1 MNDKKKSPAGGTGQQ
16 QSGTIFRLDSSPS
29 IAHTADQQQTPKP
42 EQRSNVQIER
52 ITANFPREL
61 QALDQWVVWRY
72 ETRQGQDKPTKVPY
86 NPATGARAD
95 STEPATWASFGQAC
109 AAFTRGGWAGLGFV
123 TTGDDPYV
131 GVDLDSCIVDGQL
144 TDNARRWIDLLSS
157 YTEITPSGNGLR
169 IWVRAVKPGERCKN
183 AKLGVEI
190 YESDRFFTI
199 TGNHLEGTPTAVQ
212 SRQKVL
218 AVFYNELFPQE
229 QPAPAPRSAP
239 QPASDAI
246 PQDDQALLHKMFNAR
261 NGAAIH
267 ALWLGDKRGYVGP
280 DGQPDE
286 SAADLALCNH
296 LAFWTGCDVGR
307 MDRLFRQSGLM
318 RPKWDRR
325 ARQGETY
332 GQGTIARAIANT
344 RETYDPNRRRDD
356 GSGGNGGASNNG
368 GRQVDPLTTLNT
380 ARQWI
385 KTHSFQP
392 FIAPEFL
399 ASDGTYRT
407 EMTDRRVADALLD
420 VLGERGALAGFIS
433 LRDIRRRAGVGV
445 ATVKRA
451 MARLMGW
458 FVALSDHEQNKDA
471 GGALHYI
478 LTFRVDG
485 TQDHPLTD
493 REGGRSICA
502 KSPFTAHKA
511 ADAFNVGGNRNM
523 RNAALREVFGRA
535 PVDVLIQLEAY
546 DQPRRDAHTDY
557 RKACKEVAALGEKM
571 TSADVVTL
579 TRLADG
585 LIDAPQPVTLTALS
599 HIANYGAGV
608 KVLAELGALSL
619 TPDTVCLLPDYA
631 AAINPHVASLGPV
644 ALLMIDA
651 SIEHGDLTYAE
662 FSQHTGLKY
671 VPLHRAMTK
680 LQKREIYQADRDG
693 MIKRFTLR
701 CDWLS
706 EVQAQ
711 AITMR
716 TYGLQQKRELAD
728 AKAVFDYCSQL
739 IAQAPPA
746 EQPKLERR
754 RERAFNRLMAA
765 VALEAPSLSGD
776 VDFAVA
782 MRTAGQ
788 MRKPQAPAM
797 PEPGALAWYR
807 LTELTGKELLT
818 PYEYEELQQLD
829 KALGAGVGGRH
840 GVVEYERRRWG

>member
-1 MNDKKKSPAGGTGQQ
+1 MNDQKKSPAGGTGQQ

-29 IAHTADQQQTPKP
+29 IAHTADQQQTTKP

-61 QALDQWVVWRY
+61 RNLAQWVVWRF
-72 ETRQGQDKPTKVPY
+72 ETRQGQDKPTKVLY
-86 NPATGARAD
+86 NPATGQRAD
-95 STEPATWASFGQAC
+95 STNPATWGTFDN
-109 AAFTRGGWAGLGFV
+109 AATVFSRGGYAGVGFV
-123 TTGDDPYV
+123 VTADDPYV
-131 GVDLDSCIVDGQL
+131 GVDLDGCIVDGQL
-144 TDNARRWIDLLSS
+144 TDNARRWVDLLSS
-157 YTEITPSGNGLR
+157 YTEITPSDKGLR

-190 YESDRFFTI
+190 YETDRFFTV
-199 TGNHLEGTPTAVQ
+199 TGNHLEGTPATVQ
-212 SRQKVL
+212 SRQKAL
-218 AVFYNELFPQE
+218 TVFYNELFPQE
-229 QPAPAPRSAP
+229 QPAPALRSAP

-246 PQDDQALLHKMFNAR
+246 PQDDQALLTKMFNAR
-261 NGAAIH
+261 NGATIH
-267 ALWLGDKRGYVGP
+267 ALWMGDKGGYVGP

-296 LAFWTGCDVGR
+296 LAFWTGCDAQR
-307 MDRLFRQSGLM
+307 MDHLFRQSGLM

-344 RETYDPNRRRDD
+344 NETYDPTRRRAPGAPD
-356 GSGGNGGASNNG
+356 GSGGNGSASGNG
-368 GRQVDPLTTLNT
+368 GRQVDPLTTIDI

-392 FIAPEFL
+392 FINPEFL

-420 VLGERGALAGFIS
+420 VLGERGVLAGFVS

-451 MARLMGW
+451 MARLLGW

-485 TQDHPLTD
+485 TQDPPPTD
-493 REGGRSICA
+493 REGGRSIYA
-502 KSPFTAHKA
+502 KSPFTTHKA
-511 ADAFNVGGNRNM
+511 ADAFNVGGNRDM
-523 RNAALREVFGRA
+523 RNAALRQVVGRA
-535 PVDVLIQLEAY
+535 PVDVLIQLEAF

-557 RKACKEVAALGEKM
+557 RNACKEVAALGEQIQP
-571 TSADVVTL
+571 SDVVTL

-585 LIDAPQPVTLTALS
+585 LIDAPQPVTRAMLS
-599 HIANYGAGV
+599 HIADYGAGV
-608 KVLAELGALSL
+608 AVLADLGALVL
-619 TPDTVCLLPDYA
+619 THDTVCLAPDYA

-651 SIEHGDLTYAE
+651 STEHGDLSYDE
-662 FSQHTGLKY
+662 FTQHTGLKY
-671 VPLHRAMTK
+671 GALHRAMTK
-680 LQKREIYQADRDG
+680 LQKREIYQGDREG

-706 EVQAQ
+706 EVQAK

-765 VALEAPSLSGD
+765 VALEAPSMTGD

-782 MRTAGQ
+782 MRGAGQ
-788 MRKPQAPAM
+788 MNKPQAPAM
-797 PEPGALAWYR
+797 PTPGTLANAR
-807 LTELTGKELLT
+807 LIRVDGMNIYDAYAELATATAADAVFVAESQWKDAAA
-818 PYEYEELQQLD
+818 YM
-829 KALGAGVGGRH
+829 
-840 GVVEYERRRWG
+840 

>member
-1 MNDKKKSPAGGTGQQ
+1 MMTIIPQGANDASRVLIKRVS
-16 QSGTIFRLDSSPS
+16 D
-29 IAHTADQQQTPKP
+29 
-42 EQRSNVQIER
+42 
-52 ITANFPREL
+52 NFPREL
-61 QALDQWVVWRY
+61 RNLAQWVVWRF
-72 ETRQGQDKPTKVPY
+72 ETRQGQDKPTKVLY
-86 NPATGARAD
+86 NPATGQRAD
-95 STEPATWASFGQAC
+95 STNPATWGTFDN
-109 AAFTRGGWAGLGFV
+109 AATVFSRGGYAGVGFV
-123 TTGDDPYV
+123 VTADDPYV
-131 GVDLDSCIVDGQL
+131 GVDLDGCIVDGQL
-144 TDNARRWIDLLSS
+144 TDNARGWVDLLSS
-157 YTEITPSGNGLR
+157 YTEITPSGKGLR

-190 YESDRFFTI
+190 YESDRFFTV
-199 TGNHLEGTPTAVQ
+199 TGNHLEGTPAAVQ
-212 SRQKVL
+212 SRQKAL
-218 AVFYNELFPQE
+218 TTFYNELFPQE
-229 QPAPAPRSAP
+229 QPAPRATL
-239 QPASDAI
+239 QPVSDAI
-246 PQDDQALLHKMFNAR
+246 PQDDQELLHKMFNAR
-261 NGAAIH
+261 NGATVR
-267 ALWLGDKRGYVGP
+267 ALWMGDKLGYIGP

-296 LAFWTGCDVGR
+296 LAFWTGCDAQR

-344 RETYDPNRRRDD
+344 SETYDPNRRRDNT
-356 GSGGNGGASNNG
+356 SGGNGDTSGNG
-368 GRQVDPLTTLNT
+368 GRQVDPLTTINI

-385 KTHSFQP
+385 KTHSFQS
-392 FIAPEFL
+392 FIDLEFL
-399 ASDGTYRT
+399 AVDGTYRT

-420 VLGERGALAGFIS
+420 VLQERGVLAGFIS

-485 TQDHPLTD
+485 TQDHTQADLL
-493 REGGRSICA
+493 GGCSICA

-511 ADAFNVGGNRNM
+511 ADAFNIGGNRDM
-523 RNAALREVFGRA
+523 RNAALREVLGRG
-535 PVDVLIQLEAY
+535 PVDVLIQLEAF

-557 RKACKEVAALGEKM
+557 RKACKEVAALGEQM
-571 TSADVVTL
+571 TPADVVTL

-585 LIDAPQPVTLTALS
+585 LIDAPQPVTLAALS
-599 HIANYGAGV
+599 HIADYGAGV
-608 KVLAELGALSL
+608 KVLADLGALSL
-619 TPDTVCLLPDYA
+619 THGTVCLFPDYA
-631 AAINPHVASLGPV
+631 AVINPHVASLGPV

-651 SIEHGDLTYAE
+651 STEHGDLSYDE
-662 FSQHTGLKY
+662 FTQHTGLKY
-671 VPLHRAMTK
+671 GTLHRAMTK

-693 MIKRFTLR
+693 MIKRFTLC

-711 AITMR
+711 AVTMR

-739 IAQAPPA
+739 IATAAPA

-765 VALEAPSLSGD
+765 VALEAPSMAGN

-788 MRKPQAPAM
+788 MNKPQAPAM

-818 PYEYEELQQLD
+818 AYEYEELQQLD
-829 KALGAGVGGRH
+829 KTLGAGVGGRH
-840 GVVEYERRRWG
+840 GMVEFERPARWQ

>member
-16 QSGTIFRLDSSPS
+16 SGTIFDQDSSSS
-29 IAHTADQQQTPKP
+29 IAHTANQPQTTIP

-52 ITANFPREL
+52 ITAHFPREL

-72 ETRQGQDKPTKVPY
+72 ETRPGQDKPTKVLY
-86 NPATGARAD
+86 NPTTGQRAD
-95 STEPATWASFGQAC
+95 STKVTTWGTFDNVSATFN
-109 AAFTRGGWAGLGFV
+109 RGGYAGVGFV
-123 TTGDDPYV
+123 VTADDPYV
-131 GVDLDSCIVDGQL
+131 GVDLDGCIVDGQL
-144 TDNARRWIDLLSS
+144 TDNARRWVDLLSS

-190 YESDRFFTI
+190 YETDRFFTI
-199 TGNHLEGTPTAVQ
+199 TGNRLEGTPATVQ
-212 SRQKVL
+212 SRQKAL
-218 AVFYNELFPQE
+218 TSFYNELFPQE
-229 QPAPAPRSAP
+229 QTQPPPRSAP

-261 NGAAIH
+261 NGATIH
-267 ALWLGDKRGYVGP
+267 ALWIGNKRGYVGP

-356 GSGGNGGASNNG
+356 GSGGNGGASSNG
-368 GRQVDPLTTLNT
+368 ERQIDPLTTLNM

-433 LRDIRRRAGVGV
+433 LRDIRQRAGVGV

-451 MARLMGW
+451 MARLLGW
-458 FVALSDHEQNKDA
+458 FVALSDHDQNQDT

-493 REGGRSICA
+493 REGGRSIYA
-502 KSPFTAHKA
+502 KSVFSAHKA
-511 ADAFNVGGNRNM
+511 ADAFNVGGNRDM
-523 RNAALREVFGRA
+523 RNAALREVLGRA
-535 PVDVLIQLEAY
+535 PVDVLIQLEAF

-557 RKACKEVAALGEKM
+557 RKACKEVAALGEHL
-571 TSADVVTL
+571 TPADVVTL

-585 LIDAPQPVTLTALS
+585 LIDAPQPVTRAMLS
-599 HIANYGAGV
+599 HIGDYSAGV
-608 KVLAELGALSL
+608 KVLADLGALAL

-631 AAINPHVASLGPV
+631 AVINSQVASLGPV

-680 LQKREIYQADRDG
+680 LLKREIYTGDREG

-728 AKAVFDYCSQL
+728 AKAVFDYCTQL
-739 IAQAPPA
+739 IACSPPA
-746 EQPKLERR
+746 EQAKLERR

-765 VALEAPSLSGD
+765 VALEAPSMTGD

-788 MRKPQAPAM
+788 VRKPQAPAM

-807 LTELTGKELLT
+807 LTELTGKALLT
-818 PYEYEELQQLD
+818 AYEYEELQQLD

-840 GVVEYERRRWG
+840 GVVEYDRRRWG

>member
-1 MNDKKKSPAGGTGQQ
+1 MTRIIPQGANDA
-16 QSGTIFRLDSSPS
+16 SSVLIKHVS
-29 IAHTADQQQTPKP
+29 D
-42 EQRSNVQIER
+42 
-52 ITANFPREL
+52 NFPREL
-61 QALDQWVVWRY
+61 RDLAQWVVWRF
-72 ETRQGQDKPTKVPY
+72 ETRQGQDKPTKVLY
-86 NPATGARAD
+86 NLATGQRAD
-95 STEPATWASFGQAC
+95 STNPATWGTFDNASAT
-109 AAFTRGGWAGLGFV
+109 FTRGGYAGVGFV
-123 TTGDDPYV
+123 VTADDPYV
-131 GVDLDSCIVDGQL
+131 GVDLDGCIVDGQL
-144 TDNARRWIDLLSS
+144 TDNARRWVDLLSS
-157 YTEITPSGNGLR
+157 YTEITPSGKGLR

-183 AKLGVEI
+183 PKLGVEI
-190 YESDRFFTI
+190 YETDRFFTV
-199 TGNHLEGTPTAVQ
+199 TGNHLEGTPAAVQ
-212 SRQKVL
+212 SRQK
-218 AVFYNELFPQE
+218 AFTAFYNELFPQE
-229 QPAPAPRSAP
+229 QPAPASRPTL
-239 QPASDAI
+239 QPVSDAI
-246 PQDDQALLHKMFNAR
+246 PQDDQELLHKMFNAR
-261 NGAAIH
+261 NGAAVR
-267 ALWLGDKRGYVGP
+267 ALWMGDKLGYIGP

-296 LAFWTGCDVGR
+296 LAFWTGCDAQR

-344 RETYDPNRRRDD
+344 SETYDPNRRRDNT
-356 GSGGNGGASNNG
+356 SGGNGDTSGNG
-368 GRQVDPLTTLNT
+368 GRQVDPLTTINI

-392 FIAPEFL
+392 FIDPEFL
-399 ASDGTYRT
+399 AVDGTYRT

-420 VLGERGALAGFIS
+420 VLQERGVLAGFIS
-433 LRDIRRRAGVGV
+433 LRDLRRRAGVGV

-485 TQDHPLTD
+485 TQDHTQADLL
-493 REGGRSICA
+493 GGRSICA
-502 KSPFTAHKA
+502 KSPFTTHKA
-511 ADAFNVGGNRNM
+511 ADAFNVGGNRDM
-523 RNAALREVFGRA
+523 RNAALREVLGRA
-535 PVDVLIQLEAY
+535 PVDVLIQLEAF

-557 RKACKEVAALGEKM
+557 RTACKEVAALGEQM
-571 TSADVVTL
+571 TPADVVTL

-585 LIDAPQPVTLTALS
+585 LIDAPQPVTLAALS
-599 HIANYGAGV
+599 HIDDYGAGV
-608 KVLAELGALSL
+608 KVLAELGALAL
-619 TPDTVCLLPDYA
+619 EHDTVYLFPDYA
-631 AAINPHVASLGPV
+631 AVINPHVASLGPV

-651 SIEHGDLTYAE
+651 STEHGDLSYDE
-662 FSQHTGLKY
+662 FTQHTGLKY
-671 VPLHRAMTK
+671 GTLHRAMTK

-693 MIKRFTLR
+693 MIKRFTLC

-711 AITMR
+711 AVTMR

-739 IAQAPPA
+739 IATAAPA

-765 VALEAPSLSGD
+765 VALEAPSMAGN
-776 VDFAVA
+776 VNFAVA

-788 MRKPQAPAM
+788 MNKPQAPAM

-818 PYEYEELQQLD
+818 AYEYEELQQLD
-829 KALGAGVGGRH
+829 KTLGAGVGGQH
-840 GVVEYERRRWG
+840 GMVEFERPARWQ